1 MFTGIIE
8 EVGSIEGI
16 RKGSK
21 SIVLT
26 IRGHKIFSDLAI
38 GDSVAVNGGCLTA
51 TSINGHTFTADVM
64 PETMTMTNFGL
75 LQSGSPVNLERAM
88 AANGRFG
95 GHMVAGHV
103 DGKGEIVSIEKND
116 NAIIFTIKAPKD
128 VMDYVIYK
136 GSVAIDGTSLTIMRR
151 TGETFSVSII
161 PHTIGATILAHAQV
175 GTKVNLE
182 TDIAGRYIR
191 HFLDLGQEAE
201 ETNTN
206 RKDMKSLLIENG
218 FM

>member
-1 MFTGIIE
+1 
-8 EVGSIEGI
+8 
-16 RKGSK
+16 
-21 SIVLT
+21 
-26 IRGHKIFSDLAI
+26 
-38 GDSVAVNGGCLTA
+38 
-51 TSINGHTFTADVM
+51 
-64 PETMTMTNFGL
+64 
-75 LQSGSPVNLERAM
+75 
-88 AANGRFG
+88 FG

-191 HFLDLGQEAE
+191 HFLDLDQEAE